1 MSRAGEMSRGIDT
14 WLSSSY
20 TRPSEII
27 IESLPL
33 ARDPDGVWQDRR
45 GETPMRV
52 ASVALIILG
61 VALILF
67 GVLDHFLQFTRI
79 PYELY
84 IFGVVGFILGAIGG
98 TLGTLTGGVVPPPP
112 DPEAETPMIIE

>member
-1 MSRAGEMSRGIDT
+1 
-14 WLSSSY
+14 
-20 TRPSEII
+20 
-27 IESLPL
+27 
-33 ARDPDGVWQDRR
+33 
-45 GETPMRV
+45 MRV

-61 VALILF
+61 VALIIF
-67 GVLDHFLQFTRI
+67 GVLDHFMQFTKI

-84 IFGVVGFILGAIGG
+84 IFGVVGFIAGAVGG